1 MDNIIDKRLLNLSE
15 FATHRVIGRYEGIS
29 HQERWSGLLLP
40 PKVYEPTEYD
50 IHRAREL
57 SERHDWDV

>member
-1 MDNIIDKRLLNLSE
+1 MDKRLLNLSE
-15 FATHRVIGRYEGIS
+15 FATRRGISRYEGIS
-29 HQERWSGLLLP
+29 HEERWSRLLLP

-57 SERHDWDV
+57 SERYDWDV